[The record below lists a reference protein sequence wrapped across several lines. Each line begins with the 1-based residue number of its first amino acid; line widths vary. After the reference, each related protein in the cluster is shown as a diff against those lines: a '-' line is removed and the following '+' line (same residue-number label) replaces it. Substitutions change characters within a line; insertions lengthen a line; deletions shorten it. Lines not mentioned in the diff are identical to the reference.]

1 VRAKINRYEGVI
13 QANPETYEDLWVLSR
28 IITEKSIV
36 SSKSNRKYK
45 PPGSNK
51 EERISV
57 YTTLEAEKIELH
69 KHSNSLRVTGKIL
82 DIRPEFIAPL
92 NSYHTIEINTGDE
105 VKIQK
110 NWKGY
115 EYDILKEAIENS
127 HRAIF
132 NIILVDDEMATFAS
146 LKQYG
151 IDFGVEVYNS
161 GKKVN
166 KDKEMSGFF
175 NEIVSVI
182 ENQIPQDSIILLGGP
197 GFVKENL
204 LKYLQKEKSSIFK
217 RTKLVNAS
225 NAEKS
230 GVYELVKSDE
240 IKTVLE
246 NEKVH
251 SIMSDM
257 ERFLKCASTTGKLC
271 AYGEK
276 NIELAVKNSAVET
289 LIVVDSLIRTNEK
302 IENLI
307 KKVNAQGGKVS
318 FVPEDTSLAEQVKS
332 FGGIIA
338 LLRFAVN

>member
-1 VRAKINRYEGVI
+1 MRARINHLDKIV
-13 QANPETYEDLWVLSR
+13 QANPETYEDLWTLSR
-28 IITEKSIV
+28 LITEKSIV

-45 PPGSNK
+45 PQGSNK

-57 YTTLEAEKIELH
+57 YTSLEAEKIELH
-69 KHSNSLRVTGKIL
+69 KHSNTLRVTGKIL

-110 NWKGY
+110 DWKGY

-127 HRAIF
+127 NRPIV
-132 NIILVDDEMATFAS
+132 NIILIDDEVATFAS

-151 IDFGVEVYNS
+151 IDFGVEVFNN
-161 GKKVN
+161 GKKVDKN
-166 KDKEMSGFF
+166 KDMLPFF
-175 NEIVSVI
+175 TEIMGVI
-182 ENQIPQDSIILLGGP
+182 ETQVPQDSIILLGGP

-204 LKYLQKEKSSIFK
+204 LKHLQKEKHSVYK
-217 RTKLVNAS
+217 RVKLVNAS

-230 GVYELVKSDE
+230 GVYELVKSED
-240 IKTVLE
+240 IKSVLE

-251 SIMSDM
+251 SIMGDM
-257 ERFLKCASTTGKLC
+257 EKFLKCASTTGKLC
-271 AYGEK
+271 SYGIK
-276 NIELAVKNSAVET
+276 NIRLAIDNSAVET
-289 LIVVDSLIRTNEK
+289 LIVVDSLIRTEPE

-307 KKVNAQGGKVS
+307 KKVKAQGGKVS
-318 FVPEDTSLAEQVKS
+318 FVPEETSLAEQVKS

-338 LLRFAVN
+338 LLRFSIN

>member
-1 VRAKINRYEGVI
+1 MRARINKYDKIV

-28 IITEKSIV
+28 IITEKSVV

-105 VKIQK
+105 IKIQK
-110 NWKGY
+110 DWKEY

-127 HRAIF
+127 NRPIV
-132 NIILVDDEMATFAS
+132 NIILIDDEMATFAS

-151 IDFGVEVYNS
+151 IDFGVEVFNS
-161 GKKVN
+161 GKKV
-166 KDKEMSGFF
+166 DKEKDMIPFF
-175 NEIVSVI
+175 NEVICVI
-182 ENQIPQDSIILLGGP
+182 ETQISLDSVILLGGP
-197 GFVKENL
+197 GFVRENL
-204 LKYLQKEKSSIFK
+204 LKHLQREKPAIAK
-217 RTKLVNAS
+217 KIKLVNSS

-230 GVYELVKSDE
+230 GVYELVKSEE
-240 IKTVLE
+240 IKKVLE
-246 NEKVH
+246 NEKIH
-251 SIMSDM
+251 SIMGDM

-276 NIELAVKNSAVET
+276 NIELAVQNSAVET

>member
-1 VRAKINRYEGVI
+1 MRAKINRSEGII

-28 IITEKSIV
+28 LITSNSIV

-82 DIRPEFIAPL
+82 EIKPEFIAPL
-92 NSYHTIEINTGDE
+92 NSYHTIEVNTGDE
-105 VKIQK
+105 IKIQK
-110 NWKGY
+110 TWKSY
-115 EYDILKEAIENS
+115 EYDILHEAIENS
-127 HRAIF
+127 KRPIV

-151 IDFGVEVYNS
+151 IDFGVEVFNS
-161 GKKVN
+161 GKKVDKN
-166 KDKEMSGFF
+166 KDMVPFF
-175 NEIVSVI
+175 NEVISVI
-182 ENQIPQDSIILLGGP
+182 ETQISLDSIILLGGP

-204 LKYLQKEKSSIFK
+204 LKHIKQEKPVIAK
-217 RTKLVNAS
+217 KIKLVNSS

-230 GVYELVKSDE
+230 GVYELVKSED
-240 IKTVLE
+240 IKNILE

-271 AYGEK
+271 TYGKK
-276 NIELAVKNSAVET
+276 NIELAINNSAVET
-289 LIVVDSLIRTNEK
+289 LIIVDSLIRTDIE

-307 KKVNAQGGKVS
+307 KKVKAQGGKVS
-318 FVPEDTSLAEQVKS
+318 FVPEETSLAEQVKS
-332 FGGIIA
+332 FGGMVA
-338 LLRFAVN
+338 LLRFSVN